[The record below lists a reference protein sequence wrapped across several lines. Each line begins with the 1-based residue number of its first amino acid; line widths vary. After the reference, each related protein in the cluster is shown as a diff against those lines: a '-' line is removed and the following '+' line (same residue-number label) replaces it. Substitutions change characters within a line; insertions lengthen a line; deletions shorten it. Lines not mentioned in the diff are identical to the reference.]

1 MPVKK
6 YIKGAIRI
14 RRRPWRNGIA
24 SEIGDQSLLVESL
37 RFQDLVFKTWF
48 SRLGFQDLV
57 FKTWFSNPA
66 GVKPA
71 ISRRALCYRS
81 FSSGSQPQ

>member
-24 SEIGDQSLLVESL
+24 SEIGDQSLQVESL
-37 RFQDLVFKTWF
+37 RLQDLVFKTWF

-57 FKTWFSNPA
+57 FKTWFSRL
-66 GVKPA
+66 GFQDLVFKS
-71 ISRRALCYRS
+71 SRGETCH
-81 FSSGSQPQ
+81 F